1 MKLIDVVQSKL
12 AQHKLGYFNLIR
24 WLVWTVWSMLTKPGA
39 FDFEG
44 QRVENVLA
52 NGSARILFGGFGMIA
67 VGLFLTVLGLLS
79 SLMILVLLLLCPLW
93 AGLLLLWARYK
104 HREIYRLMNA
114 MVESAKEKRR
124 HV

>member
-1 MKLIDVVQSKL
+1 MKIIDVMQAKL
-12 AQHKLGYFNLIR
+12 AQHKLGYINLIR

-52 NGSARILFGGFGMIA
+52 NGSLRILLGGFGMVA
-67 VGLFLTVLGLLS
+67 VGLLLAVLGLVS
-79 SLMILVLLLLCPLW
+79 SLLILVLLLLSPIW
-93 AGLLLLWARYK
+93 AGLLMIWARYK
-104 HREIYRLMNA
+104 HREIYRLMGA

-124 HV
+124 HE